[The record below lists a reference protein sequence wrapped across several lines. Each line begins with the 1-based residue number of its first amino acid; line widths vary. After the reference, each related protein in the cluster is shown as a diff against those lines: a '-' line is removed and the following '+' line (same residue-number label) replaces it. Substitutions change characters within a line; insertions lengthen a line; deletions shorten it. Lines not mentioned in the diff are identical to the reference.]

1 MFRATIAAGLIIAA
15 LIPTTTRPALA
26 QEAHRE
32 ILAAKYQE
40 ALGEIA
46 WELPGVMGIAVIDLA
61 GDRVFG
67 VNEALVFPQGSAIKV
82 SVLVAMYVRQA
93 RGEMDVERPVA
104 IRAEERVGGSG
115 YIRHFGDGTSSLS
128 LHDLAVMMI
137 TVSDN
142 MATNML
148 IDRVGM
154 ENVTAIMAELGL
166 PGTRLQRK
174 MIRQEQSARGN
185 ENLST
190 PLEAATLMRRILEC
204 DLPMPADDCREM
216 QAVLAIPHAGPIQD
230 GTGPGVRVLQ
240 KTGSIAGVRT
250 SWGVVDLEGR
260 PYALAVMGNYG
271 ETPEISAE
279 IETVAALSYWYFTRL
294 ASATEYGTRVPV
306 DLLERIRR
314 RQPR

>member
-1 MFRATIAAGLIIAA
+1 MIRQISQV
-15 LIPTTTRPALA
+15 PVTRNGKKVEKAVSSILDGEPVRNREALA
-26 QEAHRE
+26 NP
-32 ILAAKYQE
+32 E
-40 ALGEIA
+40 ALDEIA
-46 WELPGVMGIAVIDLA
+46 WELPGVMGIAVIDFA
-61 GDRVFG
+61 GERVFG

-93 RGEMDVERPVA
+93 RGEMDVDRQVA
-104 IRAEERVGGSG
+104 IRTEDRVGGSG

-166 PGTRLQRK
+166 PGTRLQRR

-204 DLPMPADDCREM
+204 DLFA
-216 QAVLAIPHAGPIQD
+216 
-230 GTGPGVRVLQ
+230 
-240 KTGSIAGVRT
+240 
-250 SWGVVDLEGR
+250 
-260 PYALAVMGNYG
+260 
-271 ETPEISAE
+271 AE
-279 IETVAALSYWYFTRL
+279 IRLQVGQVFLEPVETCWRPAEMGQRAVAASD
-294 ASATEYGTRVPV
+294 AEHHAPM
-306 DLLERIRR
+306 
-314 RQPR
+314 RQALDG